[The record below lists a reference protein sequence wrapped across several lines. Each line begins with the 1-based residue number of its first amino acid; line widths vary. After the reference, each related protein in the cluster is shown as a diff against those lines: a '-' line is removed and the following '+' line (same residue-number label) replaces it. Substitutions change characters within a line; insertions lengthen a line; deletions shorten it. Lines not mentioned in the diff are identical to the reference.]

1 VSARPVLRFAPVL
14 VGILVAAAL
23 AAAFLIGRAS
33 GADEPAA
40 PNARLAEPLERG
52 TAALRTPGLERAPAL
67 PQLRRERPRKP
78 KSKPA
83 APRSTAPDNGGNAP
97 APDQSTAPPSSPRAN
112 PPKDGGGNSGGNDG
126 GGSEGRTI
134 IH

>member
-1 VSARPVLRFAPVL
+1 VSARPALRFAPVL

-40 PNARLAEPLERG
+40 PSARLAEPLERG

-67 PQLRRERPRKP
+67 PQLRRERRRKP

-83 APRSTAPDNGGNAP
+83 APRSTAPAPDNGGNAP
-97 APDQSTAPPSSPRAN
+97 APDQSTSPPAN
-112 PPKDGGGNSGGNDG
+112 PQPKDDGGKSGGGNDG